1 MEVQII
7 ISYNMNTKHKYL
19 LFLKNFLNILLFL
32 FFISFSLFSHALTIT
47 IPSNSFPSTDD
58 ELFDQENFIA
68 QLIGQEYDVYY
79 AHAGLRDV
87 EQRKSCL
94 NATVLF
100 SVNKTKIVGAVNLK
114 GMKNTYKRTKRL
126 TFTDQLKNG
135 ELEFE
140 GRDGSNLF
148 RVETA
153 GGNFMFVTY
162 GKNLECRV
170 MLEVQKLGDDTLTY
184 MLEHR
189 AKGLLPLP
197 LNEFASLIDLEEVDT
212 STTTNLTVK
221 RDKEGP
227 DIIADDMYLS
237 NEDYVVEILGRVRDE
252 NPIGVLKIDGDRVI
266 VEKSGEFSHSL
277 FVMFEEQEVD
287 IVAIDKFGNRS
298 AKIVKLER
306 PQTISTKNY
315 EALNPSKNSTNK
327 INTKSAALIIGVEEY
342 EYTHDAPYA
351 NNDAI
356 IFKDFAVKTL
366 GIPADNI
373 KALVNTE
380 GSRLNT
386 KRTLKK
392 WLPQIMG
399 EGVTDF
405 YLFFS
410 GHGLATA
417 DGEDLYLLP
426 YDGDPTL
433 LEDSALTREEIFST
447 INAFEPNNV
456 IVFLDT
462 CYSGTTRS
470 DENLLVAAKPVS
482 IDVVDKGVP
491 NNFTVFTASANNEIA
506 SSLEGAK
513 HGLFSYFMMKGLEGS
528 ADLNEDQKITTGEL
542 HAYVQKKVTRE
553 SMQLGRVQTPQLSG
567 NTNKVL
573 IEW

>member
-1 MEVQII
+1 MNIKLLII
-7 ISYNMNTKHKYL
+7 
-19 LFLKNFLNILLFL
+19 LFTTLFC
-32 FFISFSLFSHALTIT
+32 SHAYTFTIT

-68 QLIGQEYDVYY
+68 RLIGQEYDVYY

-94 NATVLF
+94 NATVLY
-100 SVNKTKIVGAVNLK
+100 SINKTKVVGAVTLK
-114 GMKNTYKRTKRL
+114 GMKNTYKRIKRL
-126 TFTDQLKNG
+126 TFKDKLKNG

-189 AKGLLPLP
+189 TKGLLPLP

-221 RDKEGP
+221 KDQEGP
-227 DIIADDMYLS
+227 EIIAEDMYIA
-237 NEDYVVEILGRVRDE
+237 NDDFVVEILGRVRDE
-252 NPIGVLKIDGDRVI
+252 SPIGVLKIDGDKVE

-277 FVMFEEQEVD
+277 YVMFEGQEVN
-287 IVAIDKFGNRS
+287 IVAIDKFGNRNS
-298 AKIVKLER
+298 KKVKLER
-306 PQTISTKNY
+306 PQTISTKKY
-315 EALNPSKNSTNK
+315 AALNPSKNSTKN
-327 INTKSAALIIGVEEY
+327 INIKNAALIIGVEKY
-342 EYTHDAPYA
+342 EWTHNAPYA
-351 NNDAI
+351 KNDATL
-356 IFKDFAVKTL
+356 FRDFAIKTL
-366 GIPADNI
+366 GIPEENI
-373 KALVNTE
+373 KTLVNE
-380 GSRLNT
+380 KGSRLNT

-392 WLPQIMG
+392 WLPQVMV

-405 YLFFS
+405 YLYFS

-417 DGEDLYLLP
+417 DGQDLYLLP

-433 LEDSALTREEIFST
+433 LEDSALTREEIFSI
-447 INAFEPNNV
+447 INKFEPNNV
-456 IVFLDT
+456 IAFLDT
-462 CYSGTTRS
+462 CYSGSTRN
-470 DENLLVAAKPVS
+470 DKNLLVAAKPIT
-482 IDVVDKGVP
+482 IDVEYKPVP

-513 HGLFSYFMMKGLEGS
+513 HGLFSYFVMKGLEGN
-528 ADLNEDQKITTGEL
+528 ADLNEDSKITTGEL

-553 SMQLGRVQTPQLSG
+553 SMQLGRVQTPEISG

-573 IEW
+573 IKW